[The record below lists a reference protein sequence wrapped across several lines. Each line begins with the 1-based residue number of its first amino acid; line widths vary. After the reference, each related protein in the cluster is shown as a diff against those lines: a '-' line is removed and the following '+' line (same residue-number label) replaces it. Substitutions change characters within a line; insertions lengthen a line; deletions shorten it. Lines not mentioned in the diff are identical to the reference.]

1 MSSVLE
7 SVEWGKPA
15 LSLLSQVKRI
25 DTSRPSIMLIRH
37 SERPQGF
44 YATLTET
51 GKKASYEYGT
61 QLTHYKKV
69 RLYHTYLER
78 TRETAQQ
85 IHKALIEHRIMS
97 QIADSVNLR
106 TVNDPDKTR
115 QNMIQVL
122 SSYGITGIPTPDE
135 EKILMRKADNP
146 RKRNFLK
153 WVGGHYSPID
163 IRPSLDFVQQLTA
176 ILMINLESA
185 EQDSLDLYVCHDTWI
200 AALLLHWCGIM
211 PEIWVKY
218 LEGFVVQP
226 YEDKLKVVLSSGK
239 LDVNY
244 PHWWRF

>member
-1 MSSVLE
+1 MNSVLA

-15 LSLLSQVKRI
+15 LSLLSQVKTI
-25 DTSRPSIMLIRH
+25 DTSKPSIMLIRH

-44 YATLTET
+44 YASLTET
-51 GKKASYEYGT
+51 GKQASYEYGT
-61 QLTHYKKV
+61 HLTYYNKV

-78 TRETAQQ
+78 TIETAQQ
-85 IHKALIEHRIMS
+85 IHKALTEQGIMS

-106 TVNDPDKTR
+106 TVNDPNKARD
-115 QNMIQVL
+115 NMIQVL
-122 SSYGITGIPTPDE
+122 SSYGITGIPTPE
-135 EKILMRKADNP
+135 QEKILMSKPDNP
-146 RKRNFLK
+146 RKRNFLR
-153 WVGGHYSPID
+153 WVSGHYTPKD

-200 AALLLHWCGIM
+200 AALLLHWCGII
-211 PEIWVKY
+211 PEIWVNY

-226 YEDKLKVVLSSGK
+226 YEDKLKLVLPSGK
-239 LDVNY
+239 MDVNY

>member
-7 SVEWGKPA
+7 SVEWGNPA
-15 LSLLSQVKRI
+15 LSLLSEVKTI
-25 DTSRPSIMLIRH
+25 DTSEPSIMLIRH

-51 GKKASYEYGT
+51 GKQASYEFGT
-61 QLTHYKKV
+61 HLTQYKKV

-78 TRETAQQ
+78 TRETAQE
-85 IHKALIEHRIMS
+85 IHRALTENGILS

-106 TVNDPDKTR
+106 TVNDPNKTR
-115 QNMIQVL
+115 QNMTNIL
-122 SSYGITGIPTPDE
+122 SSYGVTGIPTPEE
-135 EKILMRKADNP
+135 EKKLLSKPDNP
-146 RKRNFLK
+146 PKRNFLK
-153 WVGGHYSPID
+153 WVSGHYSPID

-200 AALLLHWCGIM
+200 AALLLHWCGII
-211 PEIWVKY
+211 PEMWVRY

-226 YEDKLKVVLSSGK
+226 YEDKLKLVLPSGK
-239 LDVNY
+239 MDVHY